1 MLSLVVCLI
10 AGAALAISLL
20 WLFQR
25 QLMYAPASGVPS
37 AGALLAGR
45 QEVTFATE
53 DGLWLAGWYVP
64 ATRAAGGA
72 QPPTTVLIF
81 NGNGGNRGYR
91 ARMVSALTQAG
102 AAVFVFDYRGY
113 GGNPGSPTEAGLLA
127 DARAARAYL
136 LGRSDVDPARLVYL
150 GESLGAAVALGLAV
164 EQPPAALIL
173 RSPFTSMVEM
183 ARLSYPFLPVDLL
196 VWDRYP
202 SLERIERVAAPLLVV
217 AGTGDRLIPS
227 SQSERLYERAAAPKR
242 LVLVPGADHND
253 ASLAEGPPLVEAV
266 TQFLAERGL

>member
-1 MLSLVVCLI
+1 MLTIVVCLV
-10 AGAALAISLL
+10 AGAALAIALL

-37 AGALLAGR
+37 AGALLPGR
-45 QEVTFATE
+45 QEVTFPTE
-53 DGLWLAGWYVP
+53 DGLRLAGWFVP
-64 ATRAAGGA
+64 AAGGA
-72 QPPTTVLIF
+72 ARPTTVLIF

-91 ARMVSALTQAG
+91 ARLVSALTQAG
-102 AAVFVFDYRGY
+102 VAVFVFDYRGY
-113 GGNPGSPTEAGLLA
+113 GGNPGSPSEAGLLA

-136 LGRSDVDPARLVYL
+136 LGRADVDPARLVYL

-164 EQPPAALIL
+164 EQPPTALIL

-202 SLERIERVAAPLLVV
+202 SLERVERIAAPLLVV
-217 AGTGDRLIPS
+217 AGTGDRLIPLA
-227 SQSERLYERAAAPKR
+227 QSESLYERAMAPKR
-242 LVLVPGADHND
+242 LVLVPGADHN
-253 ASLAEGPPLVEAV
+253 SPPLADGPPLVEAV
-266 TQFLAERGL
+266 TRFLAEQGL